1 MLFTYLIFYGYIR
14 IYGTIKIT
22 EIKKVGSAWW
32 KTNPSAVVHFSI
44 KKKKKRKTGFQSPAN
59 NTLNVSARFANK
71 LIFIFRE
78 YAYSETYYSG
88 NIWLS
93 SD

>member
-1 MLFTYLIFYGYIR
+1 MK
-14 IYGTIKIT
+14 KI
-22 EIKKVGSAWW
+22 GSALW

-44 KKKKKRKTGFQSPAN
+44 KKKERKTDFQSPAN
-59 NTLNVSARFANK
+59 NTLNVSARFANR

-93 SD
+93 SDLVKLMAKNKRGKI